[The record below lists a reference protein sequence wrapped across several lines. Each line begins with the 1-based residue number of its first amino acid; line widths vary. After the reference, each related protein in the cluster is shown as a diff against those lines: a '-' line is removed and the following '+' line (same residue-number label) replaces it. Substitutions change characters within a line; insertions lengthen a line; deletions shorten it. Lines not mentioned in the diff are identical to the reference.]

1 MSISIHN
8 KEQIIDQLK
17 QLDTTQT
24 PDWGIMTPQHMV
36 EHLIVSMKMSNGGF
50 IIPCRTPKE
59 MIPKYKEVVLN
70 PAIDMERGIK
80 AGGMEGLLDLRFPT
94 MEAAIEK
101 LESEIEKFHDYFLSN
116 PGILMMNP
124 VVDEIGYDEWV
135 IFHNKHFK
143 HHFKQFKLI
152 KS

>member
-8 KEQIIDQLK
+8 TSEIISTLK
-17 QLDTTQT
+17 TLPADRQAE
-24 PDWGIMTPQHMV
+24 WGIMTPQHMV

-59 MIPKYKEVVLN
+59 MIPKYKEIVLN

-101 LESEIEKFHDYFLSN
+101 LESEIEKFHTYFTEN
-116 PGILMMNP
+116 PGVLMMNP
-124 VVDEIGYDEWV
+124 VVDEISYEDWV

-143 HHFKQFKLI
+143 HHFTQFGLV
-152 KS
+152 